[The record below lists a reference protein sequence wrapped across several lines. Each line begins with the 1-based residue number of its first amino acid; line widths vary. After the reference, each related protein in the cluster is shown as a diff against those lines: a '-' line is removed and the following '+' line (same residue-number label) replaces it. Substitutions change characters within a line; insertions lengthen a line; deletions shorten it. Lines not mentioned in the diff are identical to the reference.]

1 MPRCPNHEDSQICP
15 DCTFRPASVHPR
27 MTQQPRMRTARNYF
41 VQADAGW
48 LSLCPPEGA
57 CTNPRDHSSTDC
69 YPTYL
74 SLEDDGTDHE
84 IMSYHEWLGRSYR
97 TDRKCPGCFGAGT
110 GARCCI
116 CGGVR

>member
-48 LSLCPPEGA
+48 LSLCPHDDTQICPD
-57 CTNPRDHSSTDC
+57 CTFRPKQGYPQSPDHE
-69 YPTYL
+69 Y
-74 SLEDDGTDHE
+74 GTDPAT
-84 IMSYHEWLGRSYR
+84 GRPLYPGPDSKR
-97 TDRKCPGCFGAGT
+97 RCPGCFGAGT